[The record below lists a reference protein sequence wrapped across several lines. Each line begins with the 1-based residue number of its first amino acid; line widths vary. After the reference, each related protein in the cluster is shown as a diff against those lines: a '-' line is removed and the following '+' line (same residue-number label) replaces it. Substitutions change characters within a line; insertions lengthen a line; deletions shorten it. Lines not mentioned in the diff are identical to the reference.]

1 MQNLSNRLAGLMVF
15 GALTAALILAVAHGA
30 EKGSTWY
37 LKSALIIGLVCVA
50 IGEFLSWHNAA
61 TAWHERRAGSMF
73 LWSILGGLLSV
84 GTLYTNFSSAAS
96 NNDGVAVL
104 QRTAFV
110 KRTNVEEELTAAKRA
125 RDDLQKRLELTPI
138 RTAEQAQAYI
148 ENAMAHKFWKST
160 SECKETKGPQTRQF
174 CSDYASAVAD
184 KAGATAAITMRE
196 ELKVAIAAVK
206 RYEAN
211 QDSGSAVVSDE
222 APNVGLIKAGLNVS
236 SVQARHVDAM
246 VLPFLVQTML
256 LFGGILLA
264 NEHFRGKTPRPWIN
278 WHAVGSAWAKLYKLV
293 TGNDLGPG
301 NTVVIDERNFL
312 AVRQALGHA
321 MRA

>member
-37 LKSALIIGLVCVA
+37 LKAALIIGLVCVA

-73 LWSILGGLLSV
+73 LWSVLGGLLSV

-96 NNDGVAVL
+96 NNDGVAVI
-104 QRTAFV
+104 QKTAFV
-110 KRTNVEEELTAAKRA
+110 KRANVEEELAAAKRS

-138 RTAEQAQAYI
+138 RTADQAQAHI
-148 ENAMAHKFWKST
+148 DNAMAHKFWKAT
-160 SECKETKGPQTRQF
+160 NGCTETKGPQTRQF
-174 CSDYASAVAD
+174 CSDYASAIAD

-196 ELKVAIAAVK
+196 ELKVALAAVK

-236 SVQARHVDAM
+236 SVEARHVDAM
-246 VLPFLVQTML
+246 VLPFLVQAML

>member
-160 SECKETKGPQTRQF
+160 SECRETKGPQTRQF

-246 VLPFLVQTML
+246 VLPFLVQAML

-278 WHAVGSAWAKLYKLV
+278 WHAVGSAWVKLYKLV

>member
-246 VLPFLVQTML
+246 VLPFLVQAML

-278 WHAVGSAWAKLYKLV
+278 WNAVGSAWAKLYKLV

>member
-246 VLPFLVQTML
+246 VLPFLVQAML